1 LPGDVGL
8 SITTRILGL
17 LVASIG
23 MQLVITGL
31 SNVVIHTLIMLCR
44 KQQPQG

>member
-1 LPGDVGL
+1 LGDVGL

-23 MQLVITGL
+23 MQFIITDVPDPWSGYFST
-31 SNVVIHTLIMLCR
+31 SN
-44 KQQPQG
+44 